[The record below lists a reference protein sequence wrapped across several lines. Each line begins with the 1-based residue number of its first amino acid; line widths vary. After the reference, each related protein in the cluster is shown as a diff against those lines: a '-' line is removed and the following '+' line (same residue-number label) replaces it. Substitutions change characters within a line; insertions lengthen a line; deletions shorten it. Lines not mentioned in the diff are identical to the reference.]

1 MNKLF
6 ENFQKNGSSNQLNKA
21 NINQPKIYISNDSF
35 IKKEL
40 KINPLNNYNDF
51 SLNKNSS
58 MHNESSNYLYLT
70 YNENMSQRTQNQ
82 CIQTENDNIKI
93 KNDKIKNNKKA
104 SFDSSKENKN
114 NKNNKN
120 IKNQE
125 EINKKAGNKNRTI
138 IDSCSEVKKFKT
150 ELCHSWELTGTC
162 KYGQN
167 VIIFFYNKPFL

>member
-6 ENFQKNGSSNQLNKA
+6 ENFQKNSSPNQINKA
-21 NINQPKIYISNDSF
+21 NINQKKIYISNDSF

-40 KINPLNNYNDF
+40 KINNYNDF
-51 SLNKNSS
+51 SLNKNIS
-58 MHNESSNYLYLT
+58 MHNESSNYIYLT
-70 YNENMSQRTQNQ
+70 HNENMSKRTQNQ
-82 CIQTENDNIKI
+82 CIQIENDNIKI

-104 SFDSSKENKN
+104 SFDSSKE

-167 VIIFFYNKPFL
+167 VIIFFYNKTFL

>member
-6 ENFQKNGSSNQLNKA
+6 ENFQKNSSPNQINKA
-21 NINQPKIYISNDSF
+21 NINQKKIYISNDSF

-40 KINPLNNYNDF
+40 KINNYNDF
-51 SLNKNSS
+51 SLNKNIS
-58 MHNESSNYLYLT
+58 MQNESSNYFYLT

-104 SFDSSKENKN
+104 SFDSSKENKT
-114 NKNNKN
+114 NKS
-120 IKNQE
+120 IKYQE
-125 EINKKAGNKNRTI
+125 EINKKVGNKNRTI

-167 VIIFFYNKPFL
+167 VIIFFYNKTFL

>member
-6 ENFQKNGSSNQLNKA
+6 ENFQKNSSPNQINKA
-21 NINQPKIYISNDSF
+21 NINQKKIYISNDSF

-40 KINPLNNYNDF
+40 KINNYNDF
-51 SLNKNSS
+51 SLNKNIS
-58 MHNESSNYLYLT
+58 MQNESSNYFYLT

-104 SFDSSKENKN
+104 SFDSSKENKT
-114 NKNNKN
+114 NKS
-120 IKNQE
+120 IKYQE
-125 EINKKAGNKNRTI
+125 EINKKVGNKNRTI

-167 VIIFFYNKPFL
+167 VIILLY